1 MKINNKN
8 IVFVLFLFISC
19 STVFCVLYFAFRMH
33 YLVAFGIVALS
44 MFYSLAFKWFSK
56 NELQENYNELFQYN
70 NECLQNL
77 DEFEKVNQSQKIKI
91 QTLEQKI
98 HRFATLNNVELSE
111 FGIK

>member
-8 IVFVLFLFISC
+8 IVFVLFLFIS
-19 STVFCVLYFAFRMH
+19 SATVFCVLYFAFRMH

-56 NELQENYNELFQYN
+56 NELQESYNQLFQYN
-70 NECLQNL
+70 NECLESL
-77 DEFEKVNQSQKIKI
+77 EEFEKVNQTQKIKI

-98 HRFATLNNVELSE
+98 HRFAALNGVEVSE

>member
-8 IVFVLFLFISC
+8 IVFVLFLFVSS
-19 STVFCVLYFAFRMH
+19 STVFCVLYFAFQMH

-44 MFYSLAFKWFSK
+44 MFYSLAFKWFAK
-56 NELQENYNELFQYN
+56 NELQEQYNQLFQYN
-70 NECLQNL
+70 NECLESL
-77 DEFEKVNQSQKIKI
+77 EEFSEVNQNQKIKI

-98 HRFATLNNVELSE
+98 HRFAALNGVEVSE